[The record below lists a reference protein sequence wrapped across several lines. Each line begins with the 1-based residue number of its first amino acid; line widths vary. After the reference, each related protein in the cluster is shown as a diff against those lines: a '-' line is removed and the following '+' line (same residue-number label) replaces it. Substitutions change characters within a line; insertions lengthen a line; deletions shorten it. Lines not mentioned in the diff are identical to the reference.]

1 MALELAEIFRRYGR
15 AYRQKYAAGLL
26 PSHRQTMLAIE
37 RCRTEVLGGQV
48 YSCPTCGE
56 VAYSYHSCRNRHCPK
71 CQHEQAQEWLA
82 LQQELL
88 LPAPYF
94 LLTFTLPAELRTLT
108 SRNQKLLYGTL
119 FRASAEATQQLAG
132 DPRFIGGQVG
142 LVGVLHTWTRNLA
155 YHPHVHYLVPGGGL
169 SADQQPLR
177 PGSEPAPSAS
187 SGQALSLPK
196 GQVWRPARNNFF
208 LPVRALSRLFRAR
221 FQHHLRQ
228 TSLFAQI
235 PAEVWHRDWVVHCK
249 PVGNGQTALKYLAPY
264 VYRVAISN
272 RRLIKLI
279 DTGSMETSRITF
291 QYRASDTGQLK
302 LCTLSAEKFIHRF
315 LQHVLPRGFVKV
327 RYFGFL
333 GAGVRPRLLSLRQH
347 LEQNPPIENARPR
360 SNADSDE
367 MPSVVSQSI
376 FSCPK
381 CRQPM
386 VYQRTLTPTAC
397 RSP

>member
-1 MALELAEIFRRYGR
+1 MALELADIFRHYG
-15 AYRQKYAAGLL
+15 ADYRQKYAAGLL
-26 PSHRQTMLAIE
+26 PSHRQTMRDIE
-37 RCRTEVLGGQV
+37 RCRTDALGGQM

-56 VAYSYHSCRNRHCPK
+56 VGYSYHSCRNRHCPK

-88 LPAPYF
+88 LPVPYF

-108 SRNQKLLYGTL
+108 SRNQKLLYAIL
-119 FRASAEATQQLAG
+119 FRASAEATQQLAR

-155 YHPHVHYLVPGGGL
+155 YHPHIHYLVPGGGW
-169 SADQQPLR
+169 SADRQCWQ
-177 PGSEPAPSAS
+177 
-187 SGQALSLPK
+187 
-196 GQVWRPARNNFF
+196 PARNNFF

-221 FQHHLRQ
+221 FQQHLRQ

-235 PAEVWHRDWVVHCK
+235 PTKVWHREWVVHCK

-264 VYRVAISN
+264 VYRVALSN
-272 RRLIKLI
+272 RRLIKLV
-279 DTGSMETSRITF
+279 DTGNMETSRITF

-302 LCTLSAEKFIHRF
+302 LCTLSAEKFIQRF

-333 GAGVRPRLLSLRQH
+333 GASVRPRLLSLRQQ
-347 LEQNPPIENARPR
+347 LEQNSLMENAKLP

-367 MPSVVSQSI
+367 TSSVVSRPTMP
-376 FSCPK
+376 CPK
-381 CRQPM
+381 CHQPM
-386 VYQRTLTPTAC
+386 VYLRTLAPTAC